1 MRTGARWAV
10 KGVAMTILTITGFL
24 AAPPA
29 FAAQQATTPTPAAGL
44 GIRLLDFPAEQASD
58 PRAREYIVQTAEPG
72 TTITRRLQITNTT
85 GNMQRVQIAATAA
98 SIRHGRFTANGT
110 TQNELARWI
119 VLSTSMVTIPN
130 GDHATITTI
139 TTIPT
144 TATAGERYAAI
155 WAQMRSTNASSPG
168 RIAVVNRVG
177 IRAYINVAT
186 SNSPPDFT
194 ISKLSATRA
203 NDGKPTLT
211 AVVQNTGNTAVDLTG
226 QATLTDGPGE
236 TSAGPFM
243 TNAAI
248 SLAPGQGSR
257 VRISTAAALARGPWT
272 ATITLRS
279 GNLTRSKTT
288 RITFPAKTTRNQDAN
303 SPVLIALIPGVLLV
317 AVAVAVG
324 VVVILRRRYTRR
336 NP

>member
-10 KGVAMTILTITGFL
+10 KASAMTILTITGLL
-24 AAPPA
+24 AAAPA

-85 GNMQRVQIAATAA
+85 GKTQRVQIAATAA
-98 SIRHGRFTANGT
+98 SIRHGRFTANGA

-119 VLSTSMVTIPN
+119 VPSTAVVTIPN
-130 GDHATITTI
+130 GDHATITT
-139 TTIPT
+139 TTKIPT

-155 WAQMRSTNASSPG
+155 WAQMRSTNASSHG

-186 SNSPPDFT
+186 RNSPPDFT
-194 ISKLSATRA
+194 ISKLSATRTD
-203 NDGKPTLT
+203 DGKPTLT
-211 AVVQNTGNTAVDLTG
+211 AVVKNTGNTAVDITG
-226 QATLTDGPGE
+226 QATLTDGPGH

-243 TNAAI
+243 TNAATT
-248 SLAPGQGSR
+248 LAPAQSSR
-257 VRISTAAALARGPWT
+257 IRIPTASAITRGPWT

-279 GNLTRSKTT
+279 GNLTRSNTT
-288 RITFPAKTTRNQDAN
+288 RITFPAETTRNQDAS
-303 SPVLIALIPGVLLV
+303 SPVLIALISGVVLL
-317 AVAVAVG
+317 AVTGG
-324 VVVILRRRYTRR
+324 VVVILRRRHTRR
-336 NP
+336 HP

>member
-1 MRTGARWAV
+1 
-10 KGVAMTILTITGFL
+10 MTILTITGFL
-24 AAPPA
+24 AAAPA
-29 FAAQQATTPTPAAGL
+29 FAAQQATTPIPAAGL

-85 GNMQRVQIAATAA
+85 GNTQRVQIAATAA

-119 VLSTSMVTIPN
+119 VPSTSTVTLPN

-211 AVVQNTGNTAVDLTG
+211 AVVQNTGSTAVDLTG

-248 SLAPGQGSR
+248 SLAPGQSSR
-257 VRISTAAALARGPWT
+257 VRIPTASAITRGPWT

-279 GNLTRSKTT
+279 GNLTRSKTA
-288 RITFPAKTTRNQDAN
+288 RVTFPAETTRDQDAN

-317 AVAVAVG
+317 AVAVAVAGG
-324 VVVILRRRYTRR
+324 VVVILRRRYTKRH
-336 NP
+336 P